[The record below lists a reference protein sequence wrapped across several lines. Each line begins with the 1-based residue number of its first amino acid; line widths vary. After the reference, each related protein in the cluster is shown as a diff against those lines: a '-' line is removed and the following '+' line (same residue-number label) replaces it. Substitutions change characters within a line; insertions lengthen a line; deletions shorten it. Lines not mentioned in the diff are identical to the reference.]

1 MVLFVVLPKDFN
13 FLFSFLHAS
22 ELKFPAE
29 YGKNESHHHMIELHR
44 MPDLHRCH
52 TPGDERR
59 SGIELQINTVESVD
73 GRMAVRF
80 SFFRV
85 NRNRAAV
92 MLEQRRIFQFRRNP
106 VDRNNFCRIRF
117 ERIPDVH
124 RRRIADFELADFTVV
139 GIGVLFS

>member
-1 MVLFVVLPKDFN
+1 MTLFVVLPKDCDFP
-13 FLFSFLHAS
+13 LSFLHAN

-29 YGKNESHHHMIELHR
+29 YGKNESHRHMIELHR
-44 MPDLHRCH
+44 MPDLHRCR
-52 TPGDERR
+52 TPGDEPR
-59 SGIELQINTVESVD
+59 SDSELQIDTVAGVD
-73 GRMAVRF
+73 GRMTVRF